1 MCGHHGDFHGKG
13 MGYGHHDGCGCHGGH
28 HGNADCHG
36 HDGAH
41 FSGHGWA
48 FLTHDERVERLVHAK
63 KGLEIQLAEI
73 QKTLSLL
80 QPTGKTLDMPEISKE
95 S

>member
-28 HGNADCHG
+28 HGNGSFHG
-36 HDGAH
+36 HGAH
-41 FSGHGWA
+41 FGGHGWA
-48 FLTHDERVERLVHAK
+48 FLTHEERVERLVHAK
-63 KGLEIQLAEI
+63 ESLEAQLAEI

-80 QPTGKTLDMPEISKE
+80 QPTDKSQDLPKTPTE